1 MAKANKYH
9 SAGHTFRRTSQ
20 VKIPLEDRIH
30 NKDKWKMRGD
40 VRKET
45 KQKSGWWKKK
55 GEKEDV
61 A

>member
-9 SAGHTFRRTSQ
+9 SSGHTFRRISQ

-40 VRKET
+40 VEKET